1 MIKRLNERFV
11 SNLVVQSVERYTC
24 EHVIVVN
31 ITVARVLNQRGDVGT
46 LFRNDWALRV
56 QLNIAGN

>member
-1 MIKRLNERFV
+1 MIERLNERFV